1 MDIKNIAI
9 INSIKINRKNF
20 YNSAALFFLL
30 TVKSLEILPKD
41 SQYGFIFEPFALNQY
56 IFVALINKKLLL

>member
-41 SQYGFIFEPFALNQY
+41 SQYGFIFE
-56 IFVALINKKLLL
+56 LLL